1 MDQWHTLTR
10 FRCSWVFPGAR
21 KRQRAAPSFK
31 GSWWNFPTGEIY
43 SLVFSD
49 LWISLST
56 LSLCYSTWCHSYS
69 IQPTIKWKNIEAMAD
84 GANVVPQSLGLPSVH
99 LCHCTVLLPKEQ
111 PWNMK
116 DLFYDMVPSEKIS
129 ITFYQAL
136 PHHCFYWIPMS
147 TCLNIRKASFYILKN
162 NVV

>member
-21 KRQRAAPSFK
+21 KLQRAAPSFR
-31 GSWWNFPTGEIY
+31 GNWWNIPTGEIY

-69 IQPTIKWKNIEAMAD
+69 IQPTKIWKSTEAMAD
-84 GANVVPQSLGLPSVH
+84 GANVVPQSLGLPSVQ
-99 LCHCTVLLPKEQ
+99 LCHWTVSLPKEQ

-116 DLFYDMVPSEKIS
+116 DLFFVIRFQVRIYLSLFTKHYLITDFTEFLCQPAWRLEKQI
-129 ITFYQAL
+129 
-136 PHHCFYWIPMS
+136 
-147 TCLNIRKASFYILKN
+147 
-162 NVV
+162 